1 MMTKKKL
8 LWEIRR
14 VTANSNALALEND
27 FLTADNAAYKK
38 ERNELRE
45 KCLSLEAENDALL
58 ETVAM
63 LAGKNKELEK
73 ANKDMKL
80 KIMSLEALWGA
91 KRRRELNGITA

>member
-1 MMTKKKL
+1 MLTKKKL

-14 VTANSNALALEND
+14 VTASYNALALEND
-27 FLTADNAAYKK
+27 FLTADNMAYKN

-45 KCLSLEAENDALL
+45 KCAKLESDNDALL

-63 LAGKNKELEK
+63 LTGKLKDLEK
-73 ANKDMKL
+73 NNKDMKL

-91 KRRRELNGITA
+91 KRRRELNESIA